1 MKPKPYIPKAKTLT
15 LEELERRYILKVLKR
30 FKGNRNQTAHALQ
43 INVKTLRYK
52 LKDFREKGF
61 LK

>member
-1 MKPKPYIPKAKTLT
+1 MGPRHTKPQVKTLT